1 MSTSSRLTEVFNSA
15 PEITFD
21 NESKFIFFSDC
32 HRGDNSWADDFA
44 PNQTLMFYALDYYLK
59 AGFTYVEVGDGEEL
73 WETLRFEDIQRAHSH
88 IYWKISQFH
97 QDGRFY
103 KIFGNHDI
111 VWKDPQKVQR
121 EFWPYYN
128 EITRAEEPFFTGLEI
143 HEGLVFKHRETGQ
156 RIFVVHGHQGDLLS
170 DKLWWVGRLLIRVL
184 WKPLQLLGIRDPTSP
199 AKNFEKRKSV
209 ELEISRWVTENNQPL
224 ICGHTHRSVLP
235 NAGEQPY
242 YNDGSCVH
250 PRCITG
256 MEIENGEISLI
267 KWWITPNDAGQ
278 LCVTRTLLEGPRKIT
293 EV

>member
-21 NESKFIFFSDC
+21 DESKFIFFSDC

-73 WETLRFEDIQRAHSH
+73 WETVHFEDIQRAHSH

-128 EITRAEEPFFTGLEI
+128 EITRAEEPFFTSLEI
-143 HEGLVFKHRETGQ
+143 HEGLVFKHQETGQ

-170 DKLWWVGRLLIRVL
+170 DTLWWVGRLLIRVL

-209 ELEISRWVTENNQPL
+209 ELEISRWVMENNQPL
-224 ICGHTHRSVLP
+224 ICGHTHRPVFP
-235 NAGEQPY
+235 DAGEPPY
-242 YNDGSCVH
+242 FNDGSCVH

-278 LCVTRTLLEGPRKIT
+278 LCVTRTLLEGPRKIA

>member
-15 PEITFD
+15 PEIIFD
-21 NESKFIFFSDC
+21 DESKIIFFSDS

-44 PNQTLMFYALDYYLK
+44 HNQSLMFYALDYYLK
-59 AGFTYVEVGDGEEL
+59 VGFTYVEVGDAEEL
-73 WETLRFEDIQRAHSH
+73 WENVHFEDIQRTHSH
-88 IYWKISQFH
+88 IYWKLSQFY

-121 EFWPYYN
+121 EFWQHYN
-128 EITRAEEPFFTGLEI
+128 EVIRAEEPLFTGLEI
-143 HEGLVFKHRETGQ
+143 HEGLVFKHRETGR

-184 WKPLQLLGIRDPTSP
+184 WKPLQVLGVRDPTSP
-199 AKNFEKRKSV
+199 AKNFKKRKRV
-209 ELEISRWVTENNQPL
+209 ELEISRWVEENNQPL
-224 ICGHTHRSVLP
+224 ICGHTHRSVFP
-235 NAGEQPY
+235 DAGEVSY

-278 LCVTRTLLEGPRKIT
+278 LCVTRALLEGPRKIA
-293 EV
+293 EM